1 MASGFQWMHL
11 PAGEIIDSDA
21 TEEDGEDDSDATEGD
36 TDSDATEEDSDSDS
50 DGEEEDMILT
60 TVTSWQPGRCLDRP
74 GLNAN
79 ICVRPSRHPLLRSSG
94 GLGLFARDAVD
105 PSDPQVVFRV
115 GDKITLYSSQELY
128 SRKEMED
135 SDGSYWFDLEA
146 ARPNANR
153 SRKVYLN
160 ADTAATMPGRY
171 MNDPMGWVV
180 RLDGE
185 LHPMRGNAI
194 VPNRQRIQVLPNG
207 QFAVG
212 VFACRDIYEGQEIL
226 MNYGHKY
233 WDNQTI
239 ALGVDESMAEREA
252 ELYGVGEPCTAERC
266 NEDYDLFV
274 CQACVNLESLF
285 GGYDV
290 VEPNQRFRVNDLG
303 NWVLVT
309 E

>member
-1 MASGFQWMHL
+1 MA
-11 PAGEIIDSDA
+11 AGDRG
-21 TEEDGEDDSDATEGD
+21 TFVEGD
-36 TDSDATEEDSDSDS
+36 DGSFTWVPLSQVPVVDLLS
-50 DGEEEDMILT
+50 DGESDSEDEEESVILT
-60 TVTSWQPGRCLDRP
+60 TVTSWQPGPCLARP

-79 ICVRPSRHPLLRSSG
+79 ICVRRSRHPLLRASG
-94 GLGLFARDAVD
+94 GLGLFARDAED
-105 PSDPQVVFRV
+105 PSDPKVVFRV
-115 GDKITLYSSQELY
+115 GDKITLYSSRKLY
-128 SRKEMED
+128 TKKEMED

-207 QFAVG
+207 QVAVG

-233 WDNQTI
+233 WYNEPI
-239 ALGVDESMAEREA
+239 ALGVDESMTKEEA
-252 ELYGVGEPCTAERC
+252 ELYDVGEPCTAEEC
-266 NEDYDLFV
+266 NADYKLFT
-274 CQACVNLESLF
+274 CNACPRLESLF

-290 VEPNQRFRVNDLG
+290 VEPNQRFRLDDWGVWN
-303 NWVLVT
+303 LVT